1 MSERRGAAMLDKIR
15 VGLASAAISAAVTSA
30 YWVIAYDL
38 TGTQREAAQLSP
50 APASAQPPATAKSTS
65 LPPPKIQRTRMEPI
79 TPVQIGA
86 LAIPVVGVKPTQL
99 VDTFNDA
106 RESGVRIHDAI
117 DIMAPRG
124 TPVIAA
130 APGIV
135 EKIWQSE
142 KGGLTVY
149 VRSPDKRSIYYYAH
163 LDSYADSLAEGKTV
177 KAGDPVGTVGSTGNA
192 SPDGPHLHFAV
203 MMAEPDDS
211 WSGGTAIN
219 PYPLLT
225 ASR

>member
-15 VGLASAAISAAVTSA
+15 VGLASAVISAAVTSA

-38 TGTQREAAQLSP
+38 TGAQREAAQLSP
-50 APASAQPPATAKSTS
+50 APVTAASTPTTNSTPPSQ
-65 LPPPKIQRTRMEPI
+65 IRRTRMEPV

-86 LAIPVVGVKPTQL
+86 LAIPVVGVKPSQL
-99 VDTFNDA
+99 VNTFNDA

-130 APGIV
+130 APGTV

-163 LDSYADSLAEGKTV
+163 LDSYADSLSEGKAV

-203 MMAEPDDS
+203 MLAGPDDS

>member
-38 TGTQREAAQLSP
+38 TGTQREAAQMAP
-50 APASAQPPATAKSTS
+50 APVTASTTPTTNSAA
-65 LPPPKIQRTRMEPI
+65 PPKIQRTRMEPI

-86 LAIPVVGVKPTQL
+86 LAIPVVGVKPAQL

-130 APGIV
+130 ASGTV
-135 EKIWQSE
+135 EKIWQSD

-203 MMAEPDDS
+203 MMAGSEDS

>member
-1 MSERRGAAMLDKIR
+1 MTERRGAAMLDKIR
-15 VGLASAAISAAVTSA
+15 VGVATAVITAAVTSA
-30 YWVIAYDL
+30 YWVISYDL
-38 TGTQREAAQLSP
+38 MGTQREAAQVSP
-50 APASAQPPATAKSTS
+50 PPQASAPSAQPAQPTV
-65 LPPPKIQRTRMEPI
+65 PKIQRTRMEPV

-86 LAIPVVGVKPTQL
+86 LAIPVVGIKPDQL
-99 VDTFNDA
+99 TDTFNDA

-130 APGIV
+130 APGTV

-149 VRSPDKRSIYYYAH
+149 VRSADKRSIYYYAH
-163 LDSYADSLAEGKTV
+163 LDSYADSLAEGRALKT
-177 KAGDPVGTVGSTGNA
+177 GDPIGTVGSTGNA

-203 MMAEPDDS
+203 MTAEPSDS
-211 WSGGTAIN
+211 WSGGTALN
-219 PYPLLT
+219 PYPLLR
-225 ASR
+225 AAQ